1 MSGSL
6 FPFCICITSPAI
18 KRQIKQNISY
28 LCLQATREGQAS
40 YAHVH
45 EIIKGLEK
53 RDWNVRLYEPRYRAW
68 SKQPGPV
75 RRLLEFAFIQLRLF
89 LSERPDVV
97 YIRWHFASFPT
108 AFLARLWRIPVI
120 QEVNGPYEDLFIAW
134 PLTRR
139 FAWFFKWLLRTQLRW
154 ADAVIAV
161 TQELADWS
169 KGESGNNNVF
179 VVPNGANTELFR
191 PGAPV
196 SVSLPENFVVF
207 FGALAA
213 WQGIETLLKALDE
226 ADWPANVKL
235 VIVGDGA
242 ERFRVEDAARTG
254 KVIYLGT
261 IPYKQMPGIVARSI
275 AGLSPQNSAGGRSAT
290 GLNPLK
296 VFETLACGVPVVVTD
311 FPGQA
316 ALVRDGMCG
325 IVIPPEDPGAL
336 ARAVAYLY
344 NHPHER
350 ALMGRRGRELVEKEH
365 SWDRRAEQTN
375 HILRRL

>member
-1 MSGSL
+1 MTGLLS
-6 FPFCICITSPAI
+6 PFCICINSQVI
-18 KRQIKQNISY
+18 KCQTKQILSY

-45 EIIKGLEK
+45 EIIKGLEQ
-53 RDWNVRLYEPRYRAW
+53 RGWNVRLYEPRYRTW
-68 SKQPGPV
+68 SKQPGPFG
-75 RRLLEFAFIQLRLF
+75 RLLEFAFIQLRLF
-89 LSERPDVV
+89 LSEKPDVV
-97 YIRWHFASFPT
+97 YIRWHFASFPA
-108 AFLARLWRIPVI
+108 AFWARLCRIPVI

-134 PLTRR
+134 PLSRR

-154 ADAVIAV
+154 ADAVISV
-161 TQELADWS
+161 TQELADWCKS
-169 KGESGNNNVF
+169 ESGNNNVF

-191 PGAPV
+191 PDAPL
-196 SVSLPENFVVF
+196 SVSLPEHFVVF
-207 FGALAA
+207 FGALAP

-226 ADWPANVKL
+226 KEWPGDVKL

-242 ERFRVEDAARTG
+242 ERFRVEDAARNG

-261 IPYKQMPGIVARSI
+261 IPYKQMAGIVARSI
-275 AGLSPQNSAGGRSAT
+275 AGLSPQNSAGGRSST

-316 ALVRDGMCG
+316 DLVREGNCG

-350 ALMGRRGRELVEKEH
+350 ALMGCRGRALVEKKH
-365 SWDRRAEQTN
+365 SWNRRAEQTD
-375 HILRRL
+375 HILRKL